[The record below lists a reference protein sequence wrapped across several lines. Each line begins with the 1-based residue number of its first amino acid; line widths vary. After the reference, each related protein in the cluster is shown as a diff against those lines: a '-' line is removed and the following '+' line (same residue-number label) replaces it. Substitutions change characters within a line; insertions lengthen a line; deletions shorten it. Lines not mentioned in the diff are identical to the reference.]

1 MALLGISFKPETDD
15 IREAPA
21 VDIARGLLER
31 GARVRAYDP
40 QAMEIARPE
49 LPDVEMCDD
58 AYEACRGADALV
70 LVTEWNQ
77 FRMLDLDRVKEL
89 LRRPVIV
96 DLRNVY
102 DPDPMRERGFVYVG
116 VGR

>member
-1 MALLGISFKPETDD
+1 M
-15 IREAPA
+15 IRGLQ
-21 VDIARGLLER
+21 ARG
-31 GARVRAYDP
+31 AAIRAYDP
-40 QAMEIARPE
+40 QAMRAALAE
-49 LPDVEMCDD
+49 LPGVEMCED

-77 FRMLDLDRVKEL
+77 FRMLDLGRVKEL
-89 LRRPVIV
+89 LRSPVIV

-102 DPDPMRERGFVYVG
+102 KPGPMREQGFVYVS